1 MAFTFFFRDMHTLKL
16 IEEHVLPDLKTRRYL
31 DIWDAGCAHGP
42 EPYSLA
48 ILLHENMGMFMF
60 RNVRIFATDI
70 NDQFGDVI
78 SRGVYPEEQIKRI
91 PPEMLG
97 EYFSPADDPGHFVIA
112 EPIRKSVRFQ
122 QHDLTSLSP
131 IRNEFGLVIC
141 KNVLLHLTQ
150 EEEVN
155 VIRMFHSALSP
166 GGVLATEQTQKMP
179 EEAQDWFRGVTPD
192 GQIFQRT

>member
-1 MAFTFFFRDMHTLKL
+1 
-16 IEEHVLPDLKTRRYL
+16 
-31 DIWDAGCAHGP
+31 
-42 EPYSLA
+42 
-48 ILLHENMGMFMF
+48 
-60 RNVRIFATDI
+60 
-70 NDQFGDVI
+70 
-78 SRGVYPEEQIKRI
+78 
-91 PPEMLG
+91 MLG

-166 GGVLATEQTQKMP
+166 GGFLATEQTQKMP